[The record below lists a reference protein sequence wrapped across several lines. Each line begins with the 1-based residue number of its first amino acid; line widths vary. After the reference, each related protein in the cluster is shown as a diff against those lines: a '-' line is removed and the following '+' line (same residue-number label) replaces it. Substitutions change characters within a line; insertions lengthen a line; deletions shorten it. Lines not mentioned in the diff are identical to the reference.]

1 MFRELID
8 IFQPNNSLRAMSVNF
23 EEMLRVTLQMN
34 LKAGQ
39 IFFGECNDTEDI
51 SNIHRQDAEV
61 NALERVIRRQV
72 ITHLALPGN
81 QADIPY
87 CLLLISL
94 AKDVERLGDYA
105 KNLSEISEVRPHM
118 MDKSESSEELLEIRQ
133 SVESAF
139 RNTSEVFLDSDR
151 NKAVQLIY
159 EGRKVARRCD
169 KLIRAIGRADYD
181 AGTAVSLILG
191 SRYYKRI
198 GGHLLNVLSSVVMPL
213 DKIDYYDESEID
225 ADLIL
230 EGTPYI
236 EH

>member
-1 MFRELID
+1 
-8 IFQPNNSLRAMSVNF
+8 
-23 EEMLRVTLQMN
+23 
-34 LKAGQ
+34 
-39 IFFGECNDTEDI
+39 
-51 SNIHRQDAEV
+51 
-61 NALERVIRRQV
+61 
-72 ITHLALPGN
+72 
-81 QADIPY
+81 
-87 CLLLISL
+87 
-94 AKDVERLGDYA
+94 
-105 KNLSEISEVRPHM
+105 

-139 RNTSEVFLDSDR
+139 RITSEVFLDSDR
-151 NKAVQLIY
+151 NKAVQLID

-230 EGTPYI
+230 KGAPYI